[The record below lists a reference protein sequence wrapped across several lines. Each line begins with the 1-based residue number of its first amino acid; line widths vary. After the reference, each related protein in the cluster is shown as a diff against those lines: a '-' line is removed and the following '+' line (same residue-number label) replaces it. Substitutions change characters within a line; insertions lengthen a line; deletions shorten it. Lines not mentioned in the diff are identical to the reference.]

1 MPLNMTECELDKIS
15 GAQCKELERRI
26 VNGVIQTA
34 EEADEAAA
42 ELTGES
48 GLEPST
54 NEFDALLSIL
64 YSRAGKAFPGAWE
77 DYPRKRLT

>member
-1 MPLNMTECELDKIS
+1 MTAHELDKVIE
-15 GAQCKELERRI
+15 AQCAELERRI
-26 VNGVIQTA
+26 TNGVVQTA

-48 GLEPST
+48 GLDPST
-54 NEFDALLSIL
+54 DEFDALLSIL

-77 DYPRKRLT
+77 DYPHRCLT

>member
-1 MPLNMTECELDKIS
+1 MTECELDRIIRS
-15 GAQCKELERRI
+15 QCEELERRI

-48 GLEPST
+48 GLDPST
-54 NEFDALLSIL
+54 DGFDALLSTL
-64 YSRAGKAFPGAWE
+64 YSRAGKAFPGVWE
-77 DYPRKRLT
+77 DYPRRGLT

>member
-1 MPLNMTECELDKIS
+1 MKEHELERVIE
-15 GAQCKELERRI
+15 AQCAELERRI
-26 VNGVIQTA
+26 TNGVVQTA

-48 GLEPST
+48 GLDPST
-54 NEFDALLSIL
+54 DEFESLLSIL

-77 DYPRKRLT
+77 DYPRRCLI